1 MDTKWKNTTKIIT
14 LVVSGLIISC
24 YLAVVGCLWQENML
38 TSAWKGTAYY
48 KTPYHMQEI
57 ETAFRRVVQ
66 FEDDT
71 NVRMREKDLEKRDQ
85 KLKAN
90 FSFYYSISYKVLEN
104 RQAYQGENSK
114 MEAAF
119 SKIRELDM
127 NGNFISDD
135 DISDLQTNDTIT
147 YNLMT
152 LPDVSTYMIA
162 KQYKTYT
169 CGKNVQKKFDGE
181 KMDFGTIR
189 KPDNCFII
197 IAFQNKYLEKRDA
210 MWQRMS
216 MEFFVMTG
224 VAMLAVIAFLYSAV
238 TLGIRN
244 CKRRWYW
251 WDAKMLIAVCTGM
264 VYQVQFSQQSS
275 NSITGALLA
284 GNTNPLVWKLACFS
298 LIGILFLGVL
308 GLAVI
313 SLIGQWSQKTLYRD
327 GACRIVWNGLKK
339 LWRLSEKAFAVLKK
353 LWAWLIQ
360 CILGQNKYPEGIN
373 RAQKRLAR
381 LTATF
386 TGFITV
392 CYLIFIGYVLY
403 IYSYVPVGYH
413 KETLH
418 NWYPK
423 KLIFPGEFISKPE
436 NVICV
441 SVIASVLYLLLFL
454 LYIYCN
460 KKIFTSFTTLEK
472 EIKKLHEGDFAIDAA
487 QAQNT
492 PAYGDLLLL
501 SEVGAGFEETLQEKI
516 KSERMKVALVTNVS
530 HDLKTPLTSVISYI
544 DLLKREND
552 LPQKAKEYVEILD
565 KKAGNLKRIVQDVFE
580 LAKTTSGEI
589 TIEKKNLDINRLV
602 VQTLSDM
609 EDKIQRYG
617 MDVRFLPQQQDV
629 MICSDGNRLYRVMQN
644 LIDNALKYALEGTRI
659 YIREN
664 IYLKSGTERTDIQ
677 SGLYGSAIKADSK
690 KTMQEQKNPQK
701 NVTEQQDP
709 QKEVPEQKEDGSSK
723 AKQVVVLSITNI
735 AKYEIDFTAE
745 EAMERFFRGD
755 KSRQTEGSGLGLAI
769 AKAFTEACGGTLTI
783 DIDGDQF
790 RVNLSFPC
798 I

>member
-24 YLAVVGCLWQENML
+24 YLAVAGCLWHENML

-57 ETAFRRVVQ
+57 ETAFRRVVR

-71 NVRMREKDLEKRDQ
+71 NVQIREKDPAKTTQ

-90 FSFYYSISYKVLEN
+90 FSFYYSTNYRAREN
-104 RQAYQGENSK
+104 RQVYQGENKK

-119 SKIRELDM
+119 SKIREIDL
-127 NGNFISDD
+127 NGTFISDD
-135 DISDLQTNDTIT
+135 DVDDLQTNDTIT

-152 LPDVSTYMIA
+152 LPDVSTYMVA
-162 KQYKTYT
+162 KHNKTYM

-181 KMDFGTIR
+181 KMDFGSIR
-189 KPDNCFII
+189 KPDSCFII

-216 MEFFVMTG
+216 MEFTVMTG
-224 VAMLAVIAFLYSAV
+224 IAVLAVIAFWYSAV
-238 TLGIRN
+238 TLGIMNR
-244 CKRRWYW
+244 KSRWHW
-251 WDAKMLIAVCTGM
+251 WDAKLLIAVCLGM
-264 VYQVQFSQQSS
+264 LYQYQFSQEPS
-275 NSITGALLA
+275 NRITSALLV
-284 GNTNPLVWKLACFS
+284 GNRNPLIWQLTRFS
-298 LIGILFLGVL
+298 LLGILFLGIAGL
-308 GLAVI
+308 GVI
-313 SLIGQWSQKTLYRD
+313 SLIGQWSQKTLYHD
-327 GACRIVWNGLKK
+327 GVCRLLWQGIKK
-339 LWRLSEKAFAVLKK
+339 LGQLSKKAFAVLKK

-360 CILGQNKYPEGIN
+360 CILGQNKYPEGIS
-373 RAQKRLAR
+373 RAQKRLTR
-381 LTATF
+381 LTATL
-386 TGFITV
+386 TGLITI

-423 KLIFPGEFISKPE
+423 KQIFLGGFIGNTE
-436 NVICV
+436 NVIYV
-441 SVIASVLYLLLFL
+441 SVIVGALDMLLFL
-454 LYIYCN
+454 LYMYCN
-460 KKIFTSFTTLEK
+460 KKIFDSFTILEK
-472 EIKKLHEGDFAIDAA
+472 EIKKLHEGDFVIDTA

-492 PAYGDLLLL
+492 PVYGDLRLL
-501 SEVGAGFEETLQEKI
+501 SEVGAGFEKTLQEKI

-552 LPQKAKEYVEILD
+552 LSQKAEEYVEILD

-589 TIEKKNLDINRLV
+589 TVEKKDLDMNRLV

-664 IYLKSGTERTDIQ
+664 VYQRNDTEQTDRQ
-677 SGLYGSAIKADSK
+677 SDLSGSAIKEDPP
-690 KTMQEQKNPQK
+690 KTMPEQK
-701 NVTEQQDP
+701 NVTQQEHS
-709 QKEVPEQKEDGSSK
+709 QEELTEQKEDGSSK